1 MNALIIAPLIIL
13 FTSIFIKASRMAY
26 MLITTR
32 NADNWDDI
40 SSILIAIIAFFASV
54 WINLE
59 LMKKVE
65 RLHLYFGI
73 IFWII
78 FILTLRFA

>member
-1 MNALIIAPLIIL
+1 MNALIIAPFIIL
-13 FTSIFIKASRMAY
+13 FTSIFIEASRMAY
-26 MLITTR
+26 MLIATR

-40 SSILIAIIAFFASV
+40 SSILIAVIAFFASV

-73 IFWII
+73 IFWGI
-78 FILTLRFA
+78 FILTLKFA

>member
-1 MNALIIAPLIIL
+1 
-13 FTSIFIKASRMAY
+13 MAY